1 MKFNQ
6 ESVNALFSAPKA
18 DGEYH
23 TGYRVCKPQGS
34 PNRRNKR
41 KANQLK
47 LNTFQVRWL
56 DCRGEGDYDE
66 IGALRALFFKMSAS
80 DQF

>member
-1 MKFNQ
+1 M
-6 ESVNALFSAPKA
+6 LFLAPKA

-34 PNRRNKR
+34 SNHRNKQ

-47 LNTFQVRWL
+47 FQVRWL